1 MNISFTPKYTN
12 NKRRDCF
19 TGNSSLEIK
28 LERSNSLR
36 KSGSR
41 SFLFPVFTLVPRNVF
56 QFAFF
61 LETEAIRVRIGTFQN
76 TFPVVFS
83 TTAKFVLLSTRV
95 IFVPLSSFELQYPAS
110 SRNTW
115 PILFVRFLCVTAMW
129 ICHEEW
135 DFRCISQ
142 RFFDISLFVFSVIQ
156 LFGSSGEWIAWKRH
170 EFHVILRLAF
180 WYVLVEA

>member
-1 MNISFTPKYTN
+1 MIKETYINHPRIMNISFTPKYTN

-83 TTAKFVLLSTRV
+83 TTAKFVYFLRGLFLYHCPVSNYNIPPLAGTRD
-95 IFVPLSSFELQYPAS
+95 Q
-110 SRNTW
+110 
-115 PILFVRFLCVTAMW
+115 
-129 ICHEEW
+129 
-135 DFRCISQ
+135 
-142 RFFDISLFVFSVIQ
+142 FF
-156 LFGSSGEWIAWKRH
+156 LFGSCVWPQC
-170 EFHVILRLAF
+170 EFVTRNGISVVFHSDFLI
-180 WYVLVEA
+180 